1 MEYITGMIYQL
12 IIVLLTAPLTYG
24 IINKVKAFT
33 QKRKGSSIFQLYFD
47 LWKQFTKEPVISE
60 KASWIFKITPYIV
73 FSSSLVAM
81 MLIPISTSI
90 KIPELAGDFILIISL
105 LALGRFFQTLA
116 GLDTGNTFGGMGSS
130 REIMISFLFEPSL
143 LVSFFTLGLISN
155 TTSINGIFKYS
166 EELGLGVLQPTY
178 LLLFFAIFIILI
190 AETSRIPV
198 DDPATHLELTMVHEA
213 MILEYSGKYL
223 ALIEY
228 GAAIKQ
234 LIFITVL
241 ANAFI
246 PISIEITLVSIA
258 VYVLKIVFISML
270 VALIE
275 VSTVKLRLFRISEL
289 AAFSF
294 IISFLAFI
302 QLFVLGW

>member
-1 MEYITGMIYQL
+1 
-12 IIVLLTAPLTYG
+12 
-24 IINKVKAFT
+24 
-33 QKRKGSSIFQLYFD
+33 
-47 LWKQFTKEPVISE
+47 
-60 KASWIFKITPYIV
+60 
-73 FSSSLVAM
+73 
-81 MLIPISTSI
+81 
-90 KIPELAGDFILIISL
+90 
-105 LALGRFFQTLA
+105 
-116 GLDTGNTFGGMGSS
+116 
-130 REIMISFLFEPSL
+130 
-143 LVSFFTLGLISN
+143 
-155 TTSINGIFKYS
+155 
-166 EELGLGVLQPTY
+166 
-178 LLLFFAIFIILI
+178 
-190 AETSRIPV
+190 
-198 DDPATHLELTMVHEA
+198 MVHEA

-294 IISFLAFI
+294 IISF
-302 QLFVLGW
+302 